1 MPEDY
6 IRMAMAIILILWNWL
21 IASHLETPYP
31 PALVE
36 LYSIPLTRIF
46 LLMLVLLSAYW
57 CPTVGLLTGFAFVCL
72 GADVLFFSQSHS

>member
-1 MPEDY
+1 MAEDY
-6 IRMAMAIILILWNWL
+6 IRAAMAFILILWNWL

-46 LLMLVLLSAYW
+46 LLGLVLFSAHW

-72 GADVLFFSQSHS
+72 GADVIFFSQRNS